1 MGNLFYESLQEQC
14 DGTYERK
21 TRNETIDEFVA
32 IMEEWN
38 NNVKSIRNED
48 ALFTI
53 ENIRKVAERMKGSK

>member
-1 MGNLFYESLQEQC
+1 MRNLFYESLQEQC

-21 TRNETIDEFVA
+21 VRNKTIDEFVT

-38 NNVKSIRNED
+38 NIIKSIRNED

-53 ENIRKVAERMKGSK
+53 ENIRKVAEQMKGSK